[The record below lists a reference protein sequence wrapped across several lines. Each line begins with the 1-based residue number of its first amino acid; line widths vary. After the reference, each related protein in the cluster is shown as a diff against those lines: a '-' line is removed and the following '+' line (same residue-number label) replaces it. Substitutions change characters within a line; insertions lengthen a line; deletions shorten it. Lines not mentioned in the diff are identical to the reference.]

1 VTGIEYD
8 ESLVRQIA
16 STLDMRKPN
25 AAALTEIAK
34 ALEFAAHGAELVA
47 DLATGVGKTYIAGG
61 LLDYLQQQG
70 VRNVVII
77 TPGSTIQRKTVN
89 NLTPG
94 HPKYLRGLQCRLVVI
109 TLDDVETGTVGQ
121 ALRDPDKFKVFVLTV
136 QSLLRPDTKDNR
148 RAHRP
153 HEMLGEALSAYLAT
167 CGDLVVIADEHHT
180 YFGSTARRF
189 QAAVEDLKPM
199 AVVGLTATP
208 HPSTE
213 PHVVY
218 RYELAEAIADG
229 YVKIPVLVARTD
241 GHKDLRTQLADG
253 VALLDAKDT
262 AMRTYCDTTQQ
273 AYVRPVMFVVA
284 EKIDDAARIR
294 DMLAGPDLLADPDQ
308 VLLVTSDQPDEVLGQ
323 LDALEDETSKVRA
336 VVSVSMLKEGWDV
349 KNIYVIAAVR
359 TLESSLLTEQ
369 ILGRGL
375 RLPFGKRTG
384 VGMLD
389 TVEVISHHSFRDLL
403 RDAEALLMQTLGQ
416 RAVEAAA
423 VAVTTPGVAGEQV
436 SPGQAAAAADDG
448 AQEVLF
454 SLPGAAP
461 AQTDPATTPAVDLTW
476 EQDGPVEVDSPDHG
490 SHQVGG
496 IGTVDARLAA
506 AAAMTKTLNTV
517 VVPWQHPGVA
527 LPLFIPRVTVRMV
540 RDPFTLAQVG
550 VLDVEALGRRFSS
563 DNAPTLTRKALEA
576 YRDDE
581 GVHIDIQ
588 DRSDDAKVLASQ
600 TRMPFDTV
608 EGDLVSRLMASNAVA
623 ATTTEMNAAT
633 RIARA
638 FLQGAQV
645 TEQTPWRPE
654 HGRLAS
660 TSLVEWIGG
669 KQTASPR
676 REVVEITQVKWPE
689 PPEMHN
695 GTPPADRHRITRSS
709 EFTVGYPYKG
719 WTRGLYDTCSFDA
732 YSTEFRL
739 AVLLDNSGPGIRAW
753 VRLTRNVP
761 LAIAYLSGAGTR
773 TYYPDFIVID
783 ESGTYWIVEGKRD
796 DEMRDDVVLAKRDA
810 AAAWVKTVNNS
821 GDVQDT
827 WGYLLASEAVI
838 KDAANWTSLKAAAQT
853 FR

>member
-1 VTGIEYD
+1 MTGIVYD
-8 ESLVRQIA
+8 EGLVRQIA

-34 ALEFAAHGAELVA
+34 ALEFAPPGAELVA

-94 HPKYLRGLQCRLVVI
+94 HPKYLRGLQCRPVVI

-153 HEMLGEALSAYLAT
+153 HEMLGEALSAYLAA

-208 HPSTE
+208 HPDTE

-262 AMRTYCDTTQQ
+262 AMRTYCDRTQQ

-284 EKIDDAARIR
+284 EKIDEAARIR
-294 DMLAGPDLLADPDQ
+294 DMLAGPDLLGDPNR
-308 VLLVTSDQPDEVLGQ
+308 VLLVTSDQPDEVVGQ
-323 LDALEDETSKVRA
+323 LDALEDDTSKVRA

-349 KNIYVIAAVR
+349 KNIYVIAADR
-359 TLESSLLTEQ
+359 KLDSALLTEQ

-384 VGMLD
+384 IGMLD
-389 TVEVISHHSFRDLL
+389 TVEVLSHHSFRDLL

-416 RAVEAAA
+416 RAVEATASG
-423 VAVTTPGVAGEQV
+423 VTTPGVAGGWLTPDGAGGV
-436 SPGQAAAAADDG
+436 TDSG

-454 SLPGAAP
+454 TLPGAAP
-461 AQTDPATTPAVDLTW
+461 AQTDPATTPAVDLAW
-476 EQDGPVEVDSPDHG
+476 EQDGPVEVEGLDHG

-506 AAAMTKTLNTV
+506 AAATTETLNTV
-517 VVPWQHPGVA
+517 VVPRQHPGVA
-527 LPLFIPRVTVRMV
+527 LPLFIPRVTVRLV
-540 RDPFTLAQVG
+540 RETFTLAQVG
-550 VLDVEALGRRFSS
+550 VLDVEAVGRRFSS

-576 YRDDE
+576 YRDDS

-600 TRMPFDTV
+600 TRMPFDTI

-676 REVVEITQVKWPE
+676 REVTEITQVKWPD

-695 GTPPADRHRITRSS
+695 GTPPADRHRITRSA

-739 AVLLDNSGPGIRAW
+739 AALLDNSGPGIRAW

-761 LAIAYLSGAGTR
+761 LTIAYLSGAGTR

-783 ESGTYWIVEGKRD
+783 EPGTYWIVEGKRD
-796 DEMRDDVVLAKRDA
+796 DEMTSDVVLAKRDA

-838 KDAANWTSLKAAAQT
+838 RDAANWTSLKAAAQT

>member
-1 VTGIEYD
+1 MTGIEYD
-8 ESLVRQIA
+8 EGLVRQIT

-34 ALEFAAHGAELVA
+34 ALEFALPGAELVA

-94 HPKYLRGLQCRLVVI
+94 HPKYLRGLQCRPVVI

-121 ALRDPDKFKVFVLTV
+121 ALRDPDRFKVFVLTV

-153 HEMLGEALSAYLAT
+153 HEMLGKALSAYLAT

-208 HPSTE
+208 HPDTE

-253 VALLDAKDT
+253 VALLDAKDSS
-262 AMRTYCDTTQQ
+262 MRSYCDMTQQ

-284 EKIDDAARIR
+284 EKIDEAARIR
-294 DMLAGPDLLADPDQ
+294 DMLAGPDLLGDPDH
-308 VLLVTSDQPDEVLGQ
+308 VLLVTSDQTDEVVGQ
-323 LDALEDETSKVRA
+323 LDALEDDTSKVRA

-359 TLESSLLTEQ
+359 ALESSLLTEQ

-416 RAVEAAA
+416 RAVEATAA
-423 VAVTTPGVAGEQV
+423 GVTTPGVEGGWLTPDGAGGV
-436 SPGQAAAAADDG
+436 ADSG

-454 SLPGAAP
+454 TLPGVAP
-461 AQTDPATTPAVDLTW
+461 AQTDPATTPVDMTW
-476 EQDGPVEVDSPDHG
+476 EQDGHVEVDSQDHG

-506 AAAMTKTLNTV
+506 AAATTETLNTV
-517 VVPWQHPGVA
+517 VVPRQHPGVA

-540 RDPFTLAQVG
+540 RDPFSLAQVG

-576 YRDDE
+576 YRDDS

-600 TRMPFDTV
+600 TRMPFDTI

-633 RIARA
+633 RIATA
-638 FLQGAQV
+638 FLLGARV
-645 TEQTPWRPE
+645 TELTPWRPE

-660 TSLVEWIGG
+660 TALVEWIGR

-676 REVVEITQVKWPE
+676 REITEVTQTRWPGQ
-689 PPEMHN
+689 HAVRS
-695 GTPPADRHRITRSS
+695 GTPSADRNKITRAA
-709 EFTVGYPYKG
+709 EFTAGYPYKG
-719 WTRGLYDTCSFDA
+719 WTRGVYDSCVFDA

-739 AVLLDNSGPGIRAW
+739 AELLDNSGTSIRAW
-753 VRLTRNVP
+753 ARLTRDVP
-761 LAIAYLSGAGTR
+761 LAIAYRSGAGTR
-773 TYYPDFIVID
+773 TYYPDFVVID
-783 ESGTYWIVEGKRD
+783 EPGTYWIVEGKRD
-796 DEMRDDVVLAKRDA
+796 DEMTDDVVLAKRDA
-810 AAAWVKTVNNS
+810 AAAWVNTVNTS
-821 GDVQDT
+821 DDVQDT
-827 WGYLLASEAVI
+827 WGYLLASEAVVR
-838 KDAANWTSLKAAAQT
+838 DAANWNALKAAAQT

>member
-1 VTGIEYD
+1 MTGIEYD
-8 ESLVRQIA
+8 ESLVRQIS

-34 ALEFAAHGAELVA
+34 ALEFAEPGAELVA

-94 HPKYLRGLQCRLVVI
+94 HPKYLRGLQCRPVVI

-121 ALRDPDKFKVFVLTV
+121 ALRDPDRFKVFVLTV

-180 YFGSTARRF
+180 YFGSTAKRF
-189 QAAVEDLKPM
+189 QAAVEDLKPT

-262 AMRTYCDTTQQ
+262 AMRAYCDTTQQ
-273 AYVRPVMFVVA
+273 PYVRPVMFVVA
-284 EKIDDAARIR
+284 EKIDEAARIR
-294 DMLAGPDLLADPDQ
+294 DMLAGPDLLRDPDR

-323 LDALEDETSKVRA
+323 LDALEDDTSTVRA

-359 TLESSLLTEQ
+359 ALESDLLTEQ

-389 TVEVISHHSFRDLL
+389 TVEVISHHSFRSLL

-423 VAVTTPGVAGEQV
+423 AAVTTPGVAGEQV
-436 SPGQAAAAADDG
+436 SPGQAAAVAAGDG

-461 AQTDPATTPAVDLTW
+461 AEVDAATTPVDLVW
-476 EQDGPVEVDSPDHG
+476 RQDGLVEVDGQDHG

-506 AAAMTKTLNTV
+506 AAATSETLNTV
-517 VVPWQHPGVA
+517 VVPRQHPGVA

-540 RDPFTLAQVG
+540 RDPFSLAQVG
-550 VLDVEALGRRFSS
+550 VLDVEALGRKFSS
-563 DNAPTLTRKALEA
+563 DNAPTLTRKAIEA

-581 GVHIDIQ
+581 GVHVDIQ
-588 DRSDDAKVLASQ
+588 DRSDDASVLASQ
-600 TRMPFDTV
+600 TRMPFDTI

-638 FLQGAQV
+638 FLLGAQV

-660 TSLVEWIGG
+660 TALVEWLGG

-676 REVVEITQVKWPE
+676 GEVTEITHVKWPDL
-689 PPEMHN
+689 PEMHN
-695 GTPPADRHRITRSS
+695 GTPPADRHKITRSA

-719 WTRGLYDTCSFDA
+719 WSRGLYDTCSFDA

-739 AVLLDNSGPGIRAW
+739 AALLDNSGRGIRAW
-753 VRLTRNVP
+753 VRLTRKVP

-783 ESGTYWIVEGKRD
+783 EPGTYWIVEGKRD
-796 DEMRDDVVLAKRDA
+796 DEMRDDVVLAKRDT
-810 AAAWVKTVNNS
+810 AAAWVKTVNTS

>member
-8 ESLVRQIA
+8 PALVREIA
-16 STLDMRKPN
+16 SNLDLRKPN
-25 AAALTEIAK
+25 AAALAK
-34 ALEFAAHGAELVA
+34 VAEALEFAPPGAELVA
-47 DLATGVGKTYIAGG
+47 KLATGVGKTYIAGG
-61 LLDYLQQQG
+61 LLDYLQRQG

-77 TPGSTIQRKTVN
+77 TPGSTIQRKTVA

-94 HPKYLRGLQCRLVVI
+94 HPKYLRGLQSRPVVI

-121 ALRDPDKFKVFVLTV
+121 ALRDPDAFKVFVLTV

-180 YFGSTARRF
+180 YFGSTAKRF
-189 QAAVEDLKPM
+189 QAAVEDLMPT

-241 GHKDLRTQLADG
+241 GHKDLRTELADG
-253 VALLDAKDT
+253 VALLDAKVT
-262 AMRTYCDTTQQ
+262 AMQAYCDTTQQ
-273 AYVRPVMFVVA
+273 PYVRPVMFVVA
-284 EKIDDAARIR
+284 EKIDEAARIR
-294 DMLAGPDLLADPDQ
+294 DMLVGPDLLGDPDQ
-308 VLLVTSDQPDEVLGQ
+308 VLLVTSDQTDDVVGQ
-323 LDALEDETSKVRA
+323 LDALEDDGSKVRA

-349 KNIYVIAAVR
+349 RNIYVIAAVR
-359 TLESSLLTEQ
+359 ALESDLLTEQ

-389 TVEVISHHSFRDLL
+389 TVEVISHASFRDLL

-416 RAVEAAA
+416 RAAEAIAA
-423 VAVTTPGVAGEQV
+423 GVTTPGVAGEQV
-436 SPGQAAAAADDG
+436 TPDNATAAADGG

-454 SLPGAAP
+454 SLPGAA
-461 AQTDPATTPAVDLTW
+461 DLTW
-476 EQDGPVEVDSPDHG
+476 GQDGSVEVDDADHG

-506 AAAMTKTLNTV
+506 AAATTQTLNTV
-517 VVPWQHPGVA
+517 LVPRRHPNVP
-527 LPLFIPRVTVRMV
+527 LPLFIPRVTVKMV
-540 RDPFTLAQVG
+540 RDPFSLAQIDT
-550 VLDVEALGRRFSS
+550 LDVEARGRRFSS
-563 DNAPTLTRKALEA
+563 DNAPTLTRKAIEA
-576 YRDDE
+576 YRDDT

-588 DRSDDAKVLASQ
+588 DRSDAAVAASQ
-600 TRMPFDTV
+600 TRMPFDTI
-608 EGDLVSRLMASNAVA
+608 ESDLVSRLMASNAVA
-623 ATTTEMNAAT
+623 ATTVEMNAAT

-638 FLQGAQV
+638 FLLGAQV

-676 REVVEITQVKWPE
+676 RNVTEITQVRWPD

-695 GTPPADRHRITRSS
+695 GTPPADRHKITRSA
-709 EFTVGYPYKG
+709 EFTVGYPYRG

-739 AVLLDNSGPGIRAW
+739 AQLLDNSGPGIRAW

-761 LAIAYLSGAGTR
+761 LIIAYQSGAGTR

-783 ESGTYWIVEGKRD
+783 EPGVYWIVEGKRD
-796 DEMRDDVVLAKRDA
+796 DEMTSDVVLAKRDA
-810 AAAWVKTVNNS
+810 AAAWVKTVNTS
-821 GDVQDT
+821 GQVQDE

>member
-1 VTGIEYD
+1 MTGIAYD
-8 ESLVRQIA
+8 EALVRQIA
-16 STLDMRKPN
+16 STLDMRRPN
-25 AAALTEIAK
+25 GAALDEIAK
-34 ALEFAAHGAELVA
+34 AMEFAPSGAELVA

-77 TPGSTIQRKTVN
+77 TPGSTIQRKTVA

-94 HPKYLRGLQCRLVVI
+94 HPKYLRGLQCRPVVI

-153 HEMLGEALSAYLAT
+153 HEMLGEALSAYLAG

-180 YFGSTARRF
+180 YFGSTAKRF
-189 QAAVEDLKPM
+189 QAAVEDLNPTV
-199 AVVGLTATP
+199 VVGLTATP
-208 HPSTE
+208 HPSSE

-229 YVKIPVLVARTD
+229 YVKVPVLVARTD

-253 VALLDAKDT
+253 VALLDAKDA
-262 AMRTYCDTTQQ
+262 AMSAYCVTTQQ
-273 AYVRPVMFVVA
+273 PYVRPVMFVVA
-284 EKIDDAARIR
+284 EKIDEAARIR
-294 DMLAGPDLLADPDQ
+294 GMLAGPDLLGDPGL

-323 LDALEDETSKVRA
+323 LDALEDDSSRVRA

-359 TLESSLLTEQ
+359 ALESDLLTEQ

-375 RLPFGKRTG
+375 RLPFGRRTG

-403 RDAEALLMQTLGQ
+403 RNAEALLTQTLGD
-416 RAVEAAA
+416 RAREAAA
-423 VAVTTPGVAGEQV
+423 VRVTTPGVAGEQTT
-436 SPGQAAAAADDG
+436 PGGALTAAHDG

-461 AQTDPATTPAVDLTW
+461 AGTDPATRPAGAGW
-476 EQDGPVEVDSPDHG
+476 EQDALADVDGAHEG
-490 SHQVGG
+490 SHEVGG
-496 IGTVDARLAA
+496 IGTIDARLAA
-506 AAAMTKTLNTV
+506 AAATTETLQTV
-517 VVPWQHPGVA
+517 VVPRPHPGVA
-527 LPLFIPRVTVRMV
+527 LPLFIPRVTVRLV
-540 RDPFTLAQVG
+540 RDPFSLAQIST
-550 VLDVEALGRRFSS
+550 LDVEALGRRFST

-576 YRDDE
+576 IRDDR
-581 GVHIDIQ
+581 GVHIDIK
-588 DRSDDAKVLASQ
+588 DRSDEAAVLASQ
-600 TRMPFDTV
+600 TRMPFDSI
-608 EGDLVSRLMASNAVA
+608 EGDLVARLMASNAVA
-623 ATTTEMNAAT
+623 ATATEMNAAT
-633 RIARA
+633 GIAKA
-638 FLQGAQV
+638 FLLGAQI

-660 TSLVEWIGG
+660 TALVEWIGG

-676 REVVEITQVKWPE
+676 RTVTEVTQVRWPD
-689 PPEMHN
+689 PPELRH
-695 GTPPADRHRITRSS
+695 GTPPADRHKITRSA
-709 EFTVGYPYKG
+709 EFVAGYPYRG
-719 WTRGLYDTCSFDA
+719 WTRGVYDTCSFDA

-739 AVLLDNSGPGIRAW
+739 AQLLDNSGPSIRAW

-761 LAIAYLSGAGTR
+761 LTIAYPSGAGTR

-783 ESGTYWIVEGKRD
+783 EPGTYWIVEGKRD

-810 AAAWVKTVNNS
+810 AAAWVKTVNTS

-827 WGYLLASEAVI
+827 WGYLLASEAVV
-838 KDAANWTSLKAAAQT
+838 KDAASWTGLKAAAQT

>member
-1 VTGIEYD
+1 MTGIEYD
-8 ESLVRQIA
+8 DGLVRQIA
-16 STLDMRKPN
+16 STLDMRRPN

-34 ALEFAAHGAELVA
+34 ALEVAPPGAEIVA

-77 TPGSTIQRKTVN
+77 TPGSTIQRKTVA

-94 HPKYLRGLQCRLVVI
+94 HPKYLRGLQCRPVVI

-153 HEMLGEALSAYLAT
+153 YEMLGQALSAYLAN

-180 YFGSTARRF
+180 YFGSTAKRF
-189 QAAVEDLKPM
+189 QAAVEDLKPT

-253 VALLDAKDT
+253 IALLDAKDT
-262 AMRTYCDTTQQ
+262 AMHAYCDATQQ
-273 AYVRPVMFVVA
+273 TYVRPVMFVVA
-284 EKIDDAARIR
+284 EKIDEAAHIR
-294 DMLAGPDLLADPDQ
+294 DMLASSDLLADPDQ

-323 LDALEDETSKVRA
+323 LDALEDDSSRVRA

-359 TLESSLLTEQ
+359 ALESDLLTEQ

-423 VAVTTPGVAGEQV
+423 AAVTTPGVATQQV
-436 SPGQAAAAADDG
+436 SPGQAATAAGD
-448 AQEVLF
+448 QTQQVLF
-454 SLPGAAP
+454 SLPGGAP
-461 AQTDPATTPAVDLTW
+461 AEVETATTPVDLTW
-476 EQDGPVEVDSPDHG
+476 EQDGIVDVDGFNRG

-496 IGTVDARLAA
+496 IGTVTARLAA
-506 AAAMTKTLNTV
+506 AAATTETLSTV
-517 VVPWQHPGVA
+517 VVPRRHPGVT
-527 LPLFIPRVTVRMV
+527 LPLFLPRVTVRMV
-540 RDPFTLAQVG
+540 RDPFSLAQIS
-550 VLDVEALGRRFSS
+550 VLDVEALGRNFSS
-563 DNAPTLTRKALEA
+563 DNAPTLTRKAIEA

-581 GVHIDIQ
+581 GVHIDIK
-588 DRSDDAKVLASQ
+588 DRSQEAAVLASQ
-600 TRMPFDTV
+600 TRMPFDTI

-623 ATTTEMNAAT
+623 ATLTEMNAAT
-633 RIARA
+633 RISQA
-638 FLQGAQV
+638 FLLGAQI

-660 TSLVEWIGG
+660 TALVEWIGR
-669 KQTASPR
+669 KQTSSPR
-676 REVVEITQVKWPE
+676 REVTEITQVKWPE
-689 PPEMHN
+689 PPERRN
-695 GTPPADRHRITRSS
+695 GIPPADRHKITRAA
-709 EFTVGYPYKG
+709 EFTVSYPYKG

-739 AVLLDNSGPGIRAW
+739 AEILDNSGPSIRTW
-753 VRLTRNVP
+753 VRLTRDVP
-761 LAIAYLSGAGTR
+761 LAISYLSGAGAR

-783 ESGTYWIVEGKRD
+783 EAETYWIVEGKRD

-810 AAAWVKTVNNS
+810 AAAWVKTVNTS

-827 WGYLLASEAVI
+827 WGYCLASESVI
-838 KDAANWTSLKAAAQT
+838 KDAANWVSLKAAAQS